1 MGIPRQRIRLRRA
14 TQAQWAASNP
24 VLLAGELAVETDTRR
39 LKVGDGTTAWTGLD
53 YVEASFDGS
62 FGSIDDVD
70 VAAAVNGS
78 LLVYNSATGNWEG
91 GPSVTTLEVVNGGN
105 F

>member
-1 MGIPRQRIRLRRA
+1 MGVPRQRIRLRRA

-39 LKVGDGTTAWTGLD
+39 LKVGDGATAWASLE
-53 YVEASFDGS
+53 YVEAAFAGSFD
-62 FGSIDDVD
+62 SIVDVD
-70 VAAAVNGS
+70 VTAAVDGS
-78 LLVYNSATGNWEG
+78 LLVFNAATGNWEG
-91 GPSVTTLEVVNGGN
+91 GPTVTVQEVVNGGN